1 MHRLCPTTKTT
12 CHLELHP
19 VSAVPEPAHAS
30 YNSGIPLRCYT
41 SLPCVAPTSD
51 ASSVH
56 ATNCN
61 QSTECLYLLA
71 TRSCK
76 ACSKRPDH
84 ATTMCRACL
93 HARIASKP
101 IPYQQGSTELS
112 QQRSEALRGSVPA
125 KSPPEP
131 SRSRPRGHPG
141 TMPQHPTCIDA
152 DMGHMEHPSIQAYQ

>member
-12 CHLELHP
+12 CHLGLHP

-30 YNSGIPLRCYT
+30 YNSGIPLRRYT

-56 ATNCN
+56 ATNCD
-61 QSTECLYLLA
+61 QSTACLYLLA

-76 ACSKRPDH
+76 ACSKRPYH

-93 HARIASKP
+93 HASIVFSPNPLSAGFNRASATALK
-101 IPYQQGSTELS
+101 GSEGVCAGRT
-112 QQRSEALRGSVPA
+112 
-125 KSPPEP
+125 PPGAVAEQATGP
-131 SRSRPRGHPG
+131 PRH
-141 TMPQHPTCIDA
+141 HAPTP
-152 DMGHMEHPSIQAYQ
+152 HMHRR